1 MSAAAPAAPAAP
13 PAPRPS
19 AGQGQGAPPPPRAA
33 SNQACSTERPP
44 GPESARRADLPQTRP
59 THPQIYTLQ
68 PHKTSRYKPRRDHS
82 PRHREGTESHH
93 APTPA
98 HPAIHLP
105 TATSHC
111 LHLSIQHLMLLPAR
125 PLPGPRTPAHSR
137 ATRASARAAQAHASS
152 PPCEAAAQHNTQ
164 PLPQTRQACQ
174 ISYSP
179 PAPTISPHKHAP
191 NHPQAPLPSPSIP
204 HERLSPPP
212 HTTAAPHVS
221 PSTKRHPQQ
230 PHTTTHTHNP
240 FPARVLDAAERTN
253 SQNPTSS
260 CTGKNL
266 RVSARPNSTAA
277 TPQHSRT

>member
-1 MSAAAPAAPAAP
+1 
-13 PAPRPS
+13 
-19 AGQGQGAPPPPRAA
+19 
-33 SNQACSTERPP
+33 
-44 GPESARRADLPQTRP
+44 
-59 THPQIYTLQ
+59 
-68 PHKTSRYKPRRDHS
+68 
-82 PRHREGTESHH
+82 
-93 APTPA
+93 
-98 HPAIHLP
+98 
-105 TATSHC
+105 
-111 LHLSIQHLMLLPAR
+111 MLLPAR

-137 ATRASARAAQAHASS
+137 ATRTSARAAQAHASS
-152 PPCEAAAQHNTQ
+152 PPSEAAAQHST
-164 PLPQTRQACQ
+164 PILHQTRQACQ

-191 NHPQAPLPSPSIP
+191 DHPQATLPSPSIP

-266 RVSARPNSTAA
+266 PVSARPNSTAA
-277 TPQHSRT
+277 NPQHSRTKPGPQGRYTNSNSEH